1 LSHGIIGVILAGIYL
16 AGNLKEV
23 YLLLKR
29 RIDLRLFS
37 LIAAFI
43 LTVLIH
49 GILDYTVYWVQTGM
63 LFLIVL
69 SASSMYFHKEQPY
82 VLQEEN

>member
-1 LSHGIIGVILAGIYL
+1 MSHGIIGVILAGIYF

-37 LIAAFI
+37 LISAFI
-43 LTVLIH
+43 LTILIH
-49 GILDYTVYWVQTGM
+49 GILDYTIYWVQTGL

-82 VLQEEN
+82 DIQEEH